1 MGFLVKHCP
10 RGNPEG
16 PTKQVCWEILGVLED
31 VGVICL
37 WEEKMMTIN
46 EVKDLVYKISQ
57 WAEIAPPK
65 LVTDENNIPHA
76 TATKIC
82 LPAPNTR
89 TALFVAHEMSHV
101 INYNGNNPD
110 HHGKYF
116 AGTYLEVVKEFIGK
130 KTYNNLR
137 KAFNFYKVKYLLE
150 FEN

>member
-1 MGFLVKHCP
+1 
-10 RGNPEG
+10 
-16 PTKQVCWEILGVLED
+16 
-31 VGVICL
+31 
-37 WEEKMMTIN
+37 MMTIN

>member
-1 MGFLVKHCP
+1 MQKNWIGDIPNANARDYQRKRLYSA
-10 RGNPEG
+10 
-16 PTKQVCWEILGVLED
+16 ED
-31 VGVICL
+31 ACL

-65 LVTDENNIPHA
+65 LVTDENSIPHA

>member
-1 MGFLVKHCP
+1 ML
-10 RGNPEG
+10 
-16 PTKQVCWEILGVLED
+16 
-31 VGVICL
+31 
-37 WEEKMMTIN
+37 
-46 EVKDLVYKISQ
+46 
-57 WAEIAPPK
+57 
-65 LVTDENNIPHA
+65 
-76 TATKIC
+76 
-82 LPAPNTR
+82 
-89 TALFVAHEMSHV
+89 V